1 MLLLLLKLLV
11 KNCFKTYAHICLTIE
26 EKVNEEQDGGI
37 QLVDL
42 AGEAVHSCSFLTAL
56 CSIRRNTFIHS
67 ILSMSWHFVVE
78 RNKKKSFD
86 YFFFLSRSILAG

>member
-1 MLLLLLKLLV
+1 M
-11 KNCFKTYAHICLTIE
+11 KNCFKTCLTIG

-37 QLVDL
+37 QLVNL

-86 YFFFLSRSILAG
+86 FFFFHLANWVISEDRWH